1 MGTRI
6 EDIIKFAMGEEIK
19 AAELYEKYAKI
30 VKEPGAQ
37 RMLDDMALMERGHEQ
52 KLRKFEKTGAD
63 TLAKIGEVADLQIS
77 DFLVEKELTEDSS
90 IQDVFIFAMKAE
102 QKAFELYTRLAELEV
117 STDTVRLFRE
127 LAEEERKHKLDL
139 ESEYEKEYMRDM

>member
-6 EDIIKFAMGEEIK
+6 EDIILFAIEEEIK
-19 AAELYEKYAKI
+19 AAGLYEKYAKI
-30 VKEPGAQ
+30 VKDSGAQ
-37 RMLDDMALMERGHEQ
+37 RMLEEMALMERGHEQ
-52 KLRKFEKTGAD
+52 KLRIFEESGKD
-63 TLAKIGEVADLQIS
+63 TLAKIGEVPDLQIS

-90 IQDVFIFAMKAE
+90 VQDVFIFAMKAE

>member
-1 MGTRI
+1 MGTRVEEI
-6 EDIIKFAMGEEIK
+6 FKFAIGEEIK
-19 AAELYEKYAKI
+19 AAELYEKNAAI
-30 VKEPGAQ
+30 IQDAGAQ
-37 RMLDDMALMERGHEQ
+37 RMLEEMALMERGHEQ
-52 KLRKFEKTGAD
+52 KLRKFEETGKD
-63 TLAKIGEVADLQIS
+63 TLVKIGEVPDLQIS

-102 QKAFELYTRLAELEV
+102 QKAFELYTRLAGLEV

>member
-1 MGTRI
+1 MGTRF
-6 EDIIKFAMGEEIK
+6 EEIIKFAIGEEIK
-19 AAELYEKYAKI
+19 AAELYEKYAPV

-37 RMLDDMALMERGHEQ
+37 RMLEEMALMERGHEQ
-52 KLRKFEKTGAD
+52 KLRNFEGTGKD
-63 TLAKIGEVADLQIS
+63 TLSKIGEVQDLQIS
-77 DFLVEKELTEDSS
+77 DFLVEKELTGESS

-102 QKAFELYTRLAELEV
+102 QKAFELYTKLAELEV
-117 STDTVRLFRE
+117 GTDTVKLFRE

>member
-1 MGTRI
+1 MGTRV
-6 EDIIKFAMGEEIK
+6 EEIIKFAIGEEIK

-30 VKEPGAQ
+30 IKEPGAEQ
-37 RMLDDMALMERGHEQ
+37 LLNAMSFMERGHEQ
-52 KLRKFEKTGAD
+52 KLRKLEETGSD
-63 TLAKIGEVADLQIS
+63 TLAKIGEVSDLQIS
-77 DFLVEKELTEDSS
+77 DFLVEKELTEESS
-90 IQDVFIFAMKAE
+90 LQDVFIFAMKAE
-102 QKAFELYTRLAELEV
+102 QKAFELYTRLAELEI